1 MLSDD
6 GNLNHSQESDFGI
19 RTTQDYFPIELLSF
33 GNLLSD
39 VAKSAKSGG
48 IFSSGFKVAC

>member
-6 GNLNHSQESDFGI
+6 GNLNHSHESDFGM
-19 RTTQDYFPIELLSF
+19 RTTQDYFPIEFLSF

-48 IFSSGFKVAC
+48 IFS